1 MSDCI
6 SKDEIL
12 SPDDYG
18 FLYGQLEYNKIPA
31 DIYDKIM
38 EGDEFTEEEERR
50 IKDIIEKEK
59 AKIQEERK
67 KGIKECW
74 CDSCEYCE
82 GYLHKTRKSFICN
95 HPDYEYIR
103 KYFKEH
109 NIRKMEGFIGF
120 GEKFSDIPKNKT
132 TPRWCPENC
141 AERLLRKKQHIA
153 LKKEE

>member
-18 FLYGQLEYNKIPA
+18 FLYGQLECNKIPA

-103 KYFKEH
+103 KLPLPVRSRNLFVKHLKIGYSETRNVDRH
-109 NIRKMEGFIGF
+109 WWQNIMN
-120 GEKFSDIPKNKT
+120 FSILQDH
-132 TPRWCPENC
+132 ENMMV
-141 AERLLRKKQHIA
+141 HT
-153 LKKEE
+153 

>member
-18 FLYGQLEYNKIPA
+18 FLYGQLGCNKIPT

-95 HPDYEYIR
+95 HPDHEYIR
-103 KYFKEH
+103 KYFEEH
-109 NIRKMEGFIGF
+109 NIRKLELYFLFQRLWNSTIKKSDLDCYGWNANPWVWVIEFERC
-120 GEKFSDIPKNKT
+120 EK
-132 TPRWCPENC
+132 PE
-141 AERLLRKKQHIA
+141 RV
-153 LKKEE
+153 

>member
-18 FLYGQLEYNKIPA
+18 FLYGQLECNKIPA

-82 GYLHKTRKSFICN
+82 G
-95 HPDYEYIR
+95 
-103 KYFKEH
+103 
-109 NIRKMEGFIGF
+109 
-120 GEKFSDIPKNKT
+120 
-132 TPRWCPENC
+132 
-141 AERLLRKKQHIA
+141 
-153 LKKEE
+153 

>member
-18 FLYGQLEYNKIPA
+18 FLYGQLECNKIPA

-82 GYLHKTRKSFICN
+82 GYLHKTRKSLYVIIRTTN
-95 HPDYEYIR
+95 ILESILKNIIYERWKVLLDLEKNSLIFPKIKQPQDGVR
-103 KYFKEH
+103 K
-109 NIRKMEGFIGF
+109 IV
-120 GEKFSDIPKNKT
+120 
-132 TPRWCPENC
+132 
-141 AERLLRKKQHIA
+141 
-153 LKKEE
+153 LKGY

>member
-18 FLYGQLEYNKIPA
+18 FLYGQLECNKIPA

-59 AKIQEERK
+59 AKIQEENLK
-67 KGIKECW
+67 N
-74 CDSCEYCE
+74 
-82 GYLHKTRKSFICN
+82 LHQYQKIC
-95 HPDYEYIR
+95 HGDW
-103 KYFKEH
+103 K
-109 NIRKMEGFIGF
+109 
-120 GEKFSDIPKNKT
+120 
-132 TPRWCPENC
+132 
-141 AERLLRKKQHIA
+141 
-153 LKKEE
+153 

>member
-18 FLYGQLEYNKIPA
+18 FLYGQLECNKIPA

-67 KGIKECW
+67 KGIKEYVEVDKTDYYDLKGKKLFSEMDTA
-74 CDSCEYCE
+74 DS
-82 GYLHKTRKSFICN
+82 
-95 HPDYEYIR
+95 
-103 KYFKEH
+103 
-109 NIRKMEGFIGF
+109 KMVLEP
-120 GEKFSDIPKNKT
+120 S
-132 TPRWCPENC
+132 
-141 AERLLRKKQHIA
+141 
-153 LKKEE
+153 EEV